1 MPASA
6 FALCGRSV
14 RKRHSKAQAQ
24 LFWHARCFFF
34 VASGLERGRFAHQRS
49 PPMSHLSGHCSCGRR
64 IHFPKHSS
72 YGSSWR
78 CRTCGQSWVIA
89 RHGQPLHNA
98 RSKAPPVDSVHSA
111 DEPNWAAVIVAG
123 LLILF
128 LIGSCT

>member
-1 MPASA
+1 
-6 FALCGRSV
+6 
-14 RKRHSKAQAQ
+14 
-24 LFWHARCFFF
+24 
-34 VASGLERGRFAHQRS
+34 
-49 PPMSHLSGHCSCGRR
+49 MSHLSGHCSCGRR

-78 CRTCGQSWVIA
+78 AITQLCPHVRH

>member
-1 MPASA
+1 
-6 FALCGRSV
+6 
-14 RKRHSKAQAQ
+14 
-24 LFWHARCFFF
+24 
-34 VASGLERGRFAHQRS
+34 
-49 PPMSHLSGHCSCGRR
+49 MSHLSGHCSCGRR

-78 CRTCGQSWVIA
+78 CHKCGQSWVIA

-98 RSKAPPVDSVHSA
+98 RSKAPPVTSGHSA

>member
-1 MPASA
+1 
-6 FALCGRSV
+6 
-14 RKRHSKAQAQ
+14 
-24 LFWHARCFFF
+24 
-34 VASGLERGRFAHQRS
+34 
-49 PPMSHLSGHCSCGRR
+49 MSHLSGHCSCGRR

-78 CRTCGQSWVIA
+78 CRKCGQSWVIA